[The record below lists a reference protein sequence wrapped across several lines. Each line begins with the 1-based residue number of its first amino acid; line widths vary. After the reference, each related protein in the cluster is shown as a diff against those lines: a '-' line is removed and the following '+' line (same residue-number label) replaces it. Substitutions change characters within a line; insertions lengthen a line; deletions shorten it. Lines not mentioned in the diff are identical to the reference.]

1 MLYLKNIRATQNGRK
16 ARDWSQASDN
26 NWGKHYRNMGQFVL
40 NQKVRYMSV
49 LHGDLEN
56 LRSFPTLLEYADE
69 NMEGDCVDVT
79 REYLPKLVHYLETYL
94 GEINY
99 TRDDTPQTRGV
110 KKYLQEMGVDIQ

>member
-1 MLYLKNIRATQNGRK
+1 MLYLINIRATENGRK
-16 ARDWSQASDN
+16 ARDWSQATDYD
-26 NWGKHYRNMGQFVL
+26 WGIHYKDPSQFIL

-56 LRSFPTLLEYADE
+56 LRSFPTLLEYPDE

-79 REYLPKLVHYLETYL
+79 KQYLPEMIHYLGAYL
-94 GEINY
+94 GEIKY
-99 TRDDTPQTRGV
+99 TTDDTPQTRGV